1 MANVSVYLRLHKNEI
16 VDFVEAKHAPEAIRG
31 ETFEALVN
39 STTTTSLPL
48 GQDGLIWRDKA
59 HEELAVAIIDSMWC
73 GWLSQ
78 AKMNRGAY
86 YTGICR

>member
-39 STTTTSLPL
+39 
-48 GQDGLIWRDKA
+48 
-59 HEELAVAIIDSMWC
+59 
-73 GWLSQ
+73 
-78 AKMNRGAY
+78 Y
-86 YTGICR
+86 YYY